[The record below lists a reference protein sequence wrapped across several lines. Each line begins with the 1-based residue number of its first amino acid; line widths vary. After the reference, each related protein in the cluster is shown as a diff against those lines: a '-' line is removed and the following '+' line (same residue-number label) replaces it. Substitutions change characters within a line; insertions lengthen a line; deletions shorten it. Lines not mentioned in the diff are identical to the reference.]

1 MTADT
6 MTAEERRARLG
17 RAYALLLAPWPPNAE
32 RAQAAGTTADTPST
46 AEVAQHG

>member
-6 MTAEERRARLG
+6 MTADERRARLG
-17 RAYALLLAPWPPNAE
+17 RAYALLLRLAAEE

>member
-6 MTAEERRARLG
+6 MTADERRARLG
-17 RAYALLLAPWPPNAE
+17 RVYALLLRLAAEE

>member
-17 RAYALLLAPWPPNAE
+17 RVYALLLRLAAE
-32 RAQAAGTTADTPST
+32 HRAQATGTPADTPSA

>member
-6 MTAEERRARLG
+6 MTADERRARLG
-17 RAYALLLAPWPPNAE
+17 RVYALLLRLAAEE
-32 RAQAAGTTADTPST
+32 RAQAAGTADTPST